1 MIDPPVKH
9 TKPHH
14 SERFVNGRILSL
26 WIVLFGV
33 CLVYVDPIALTYVA
47 QLQGQERYIQ
57 IIHPVMEGIT
67 TLGMARLYLV
77 PCLIL
82 TGVFLF
88 KGRKHPLSMILRPLP
103 SLPFFIQA
111 VLILPVMLFLA
122 KITKIL
128 IGHARPQTLLAM
140 PSPPPF
146 WEQYYGLMIQDA
158 FHAFPSG
165 HTTTALT
172 MALLVAR
179 FYPRLA
185 WPAYVLVGGVML
197 SRVLLLEHEVS
208 DVVGTVIFVMVLV
221 PLIHRSWDFFRNLMV
236 VKPER

>member
-1 MIDPPVKH
+1 MIDPLVKH

-14 SERFVNGRILSL
+14 SEQSVNGRILSL

-33 CLVYVDPIALTYVA
+33 CLVYVDPLALSYVA
-47 QLQGQERYIQ
+47 NLQGQDVYTQTIE
-57 IIHPVMEGIT
+57 PLMEGLT

-77 PCLIL
+77 PCLVL
-82 TGVFLF
+82 MGVFLF
-88 KGRKHPLSMILRPLP
+88 KERKHFLSVMLRPLP

-111 VLILPVMLFLA
+111 VLVLPVMLVLA
-122 KITKIL
+122 KIAKIL

-146 WEQYYGLMIQDA
+146 WEQYYGPMIQDA
-158 FHAFPSG
+158 FHGLPSG
-165 HTTTALT
+165 HTTTAIT

-185 WPAYVLVGGVML
+185 GPVYVLAGGVML

-208 DVVGTVIFVMVLV
+208 DVVGTAIFVMVLF
-221 PLIHRSWDFFRNLMV
+221 PLIHRAWDFFRDLMI